1 MMIDLPI
8 NSPLEEII
16 NPLFKLKEV
25 QLFIKRDD
33 MIHPFISGNKWRKLK
48 YILQEAKELQKKHL
62 VTFGGVHSNHLL
74 ATACAAAKFGF
85 KSTGIVRGE
94 YVESPTIFLSQLFG
108 MQLIFEDRESYH
120 DKYGLFKKHFN
131 HNPKAFFI
139 DEGGSG
145 SLGAKGCSEL
155 IDELPGVYDHIF
167 CAAGTGTTAAGILLG
182 ISSKSLNTKMHVVPI
197 LKGADFLKQDIDNLV
212 KGTSFEFHPA
222 YHFGGYAKT
231 SDELLE
237 FIKDFV
243 SSTGILI
250 DPVYTGKLLFAIYD
264 LISKDYFVKGSR
276 ILMVH
281 TGGTTGI
288 LGMAS
293 RFNL

>member
-1 MMIDLPI
+1 MIDLPI
-8 NSPLEEII
+8 NSPIEEII
-16 NPLFKLKEV
+16 KPLFKLKEV

-48 YILQEAKELQKKHL
+48 YILQEALELQKEPL
-62 VTFGGVHSNHLL
+62 ITFGGAHSNHLL

-85 KSTGIVRGE
+85 NSTGIVRGE
-94 YVESPTIFLSQLFG
+94 HVESPTIFLSQLFG
-108 MQLIFEDRESYH
+108 MQLIFETRENYQ
-120 DKYGLFKKHFN
+120 DKYGLFKKHFSN
-131 HNPKAFFI
+131 DPKAYFI

-155 IDELPGVYDHIF
+155 IDELPEVFDHIF
-167 CAAGTGTTAAGILLG
+167 CAAGTGTTAAGILSG
-182 ISSKSLNTKMHVVPI
+182 ISSQSLSTKMHVVSV

-212 KGTSFEFHPA
+212 QGALFEFHSA

-231 SDELLE
+231 SDKLLE
-237 FIKDFV
+237 FIKDFTR
-243 SSTGILI
+243 STGILF

-288 LGMAS
+288 LGMAN
-293 RFNL
+293 RFKL